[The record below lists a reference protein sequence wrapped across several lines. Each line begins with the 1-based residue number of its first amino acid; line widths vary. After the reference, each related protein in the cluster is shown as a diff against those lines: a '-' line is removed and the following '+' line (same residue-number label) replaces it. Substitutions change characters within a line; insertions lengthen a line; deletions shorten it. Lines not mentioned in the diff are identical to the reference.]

1 METVKTAADAAQYLT
16 FRLVGEEYGIQLL
29 QVKEIIE
36 YQRPTQVPGVP
47 AAIRG
52 VINLRG
58 SVVPVIDLAVKFGLP
73 AAEVTRQT
81 CIVIVEV
88 MLEGAATVMGIVTD
102 AVSEV
107 MDLTPEQVEGTPSFG
122 VKVNLD
128 FLKGLGK
135 VGQRFVLI
143 LDVDKV
149 LTTEE
154 LLAAAALEPAG
165 AEGAPGV

>member
-1 METVKTAADAAQYLT
+1 MDTAKAAADAAQYLT
-16 FRLVGEEYGIQLL
+16 FRLVGEEYGIGLL

-36 YQRPTQVPGVP
+36 YQVPTRVPAVP

-88 MLEGAATVMGIVTD
+88 QLEGEATVMGIVAD

-107 MDLTPEQVEGTPSFG
+107 MDLVPEQIEETPDFG
-122 VKVNLD
+122 VTVHLE

-154 LLAAAALEPAG
+154 LLAATSLDPAG
-165 AEGAPGV
+165 AAPAA